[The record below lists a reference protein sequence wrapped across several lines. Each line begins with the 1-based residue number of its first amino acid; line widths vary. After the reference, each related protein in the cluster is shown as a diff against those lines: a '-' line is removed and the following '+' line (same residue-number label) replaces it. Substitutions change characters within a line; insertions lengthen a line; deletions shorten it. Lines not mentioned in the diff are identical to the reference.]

1 MLRFLSDNKN
11 TFFLFKNLNL
21 IINEI
26 RLIEKMY
33 INPTR
38 QVFFRLVNLLFIID
52 LLVLNVTFSLT
63 LSLTTIKIQPF
74 RWQKTGQT
82 SLYYIILDLF
92 INLNTSITN
101 NIGIAKIKM

>member
-33 INPTR
+33 INPT
-38 QVFFRLVNLLFIID
+38 
-52 LLVLNVTFSLT
+52 
-63 LSLTTIKIQPF
+63 
-74 RWQKTGQT
+74 
-82 SLYYIILDLF
+82 
-92 INLNTSITN
+92 
-101 NIGIAKIKM
+101 